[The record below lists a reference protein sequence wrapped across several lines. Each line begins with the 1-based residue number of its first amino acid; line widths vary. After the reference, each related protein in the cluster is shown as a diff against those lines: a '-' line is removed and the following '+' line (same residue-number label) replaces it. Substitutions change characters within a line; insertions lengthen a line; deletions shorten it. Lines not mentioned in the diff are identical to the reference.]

1 LIADTIINDPDVYEA
16 ATKDD
21 KVKQADDAS
30 AKPSAFDDLTVT
42 SESPAKR
49 PRIGD
54 DDAVTPT
61 QTAHVTQVSPPT
73 ASSTRPSSSPVGG
86 EYAAL
91 IQTLQSENCALTAE
105 LDMQLDRFLT
115 KAIKL
120 KQNQTGDSIVFSF
133 KDYGNGQ
140 IQTYVKPS
148 KNSSDKAFTRYSKWI
163 DYVFEINGKG
173 DKMKRS
179 AKPCAKYIKKH

>member
-1 LIADTIINDPDVYEA
+1 MIADTIINDPDVYEA

-21 KVKQADDAS
+21 EVKQADDAS
-30 AKPSAFDDLTVT
+30 ADPSAFNDLTVT

-54 DDAVTPT
+54 DDVVTPT
-61 QTAHVTQVSPPT
+61 ETAHVTQVSPAT
-73 ASSTRPSSSPVGG
+73 ASSTRPSSAPIGG

-91 IQTLQSENCALTAE
+91 IQALQSNNCTLTLE

-120 KQNQTGDSIVFSF
+120 KQNQTSNSIVFSY
-133 KDYGNGQ
+133 KITETAKSKLMRNLRRTALIKLSQGIANGLS
-140 IQTYVKPS
+140 TFS
-148 KNSSDKAFTRYSKWI
+148 KSTAMATK
-163 DYVFEINGKG
+163 
-173 DKMKRS
+173 
-179 AKPCAKYIKKH
+179 